1 MTMSL
6 AIVILLALLG
16 AASVAAV
23 IGTVILVIRD
33 GRGEIPVEPSDES
46 WTAGNLPSRPYAAI
60 RLKRIAGA

>member
-6 AIVILLALLG
+6 AVVILLTLLG
-16 AASVAAV
+16 LASMAAV
-23 IGTVILVIRD
+23 IGTVVLVIRD

-60 RLKRIAGA
+60 RL